1 MSVVLYVALVSGSAA
16 DGYRARFPDVAG
28 CEAEGRDM
36 GELLVNARG
45 ALTRGLEALAGAG
58 EAWPAPTP
66 LEAITPP
73 PGDLAIPVDVSVD
86 DPPIRVN
93 ISLGERLVQRLD
105 AAAEARGMTRSG
117 FIAQA
122 VRVSLGERA
131 PGAGE
136 FDAANRRL
144 AEELSGLGRRL
155 NESLGPDSAFSRR
168 MAELDDRVYEGVR
181 RAADSVSAAL
191 ARRRETYRAQTGQA
205 GAGEAHPGE
214 APHPHAPQ
222 PEAGETPAADAGR

>member
-16 DGYRARFPDVAG
+16 EGYLARFPDLAG
-28 CEAEGRDM
+28 CEAEGRDL

-58 EAWPAPTP
+58 EAWPKPTP
-66 LEAITPP
+66 LEAVAAP
-73 PGDLAIPVDVSVD
+73 PGVLAIPVDVSVD

-122 VRVSLGERA
+122 VRVSLGERG
-131 PGAGE
+131 PGVGE

-144 AEELSGLGRRL
+144 QEELSALGRKI
-155 NESLGPDSAFSRR
+155 NESIGPDSTFSRR
-168 MAELDDRVYEGVR
+168 MADLDDKVYEGVR
-181 RAADSVSAAL
+181 RAADSVSAAM
-191 ARRRETYRAQTGQA
+191 ARRRETYRAQ
-205 GAGEAHPGE
+205 AGEAHPGA
-214 APHPHAPQ
+214 APEPP
-222 PEAGETPAADAGR
+222 AGEPGQ